1 MNNPRKTYQPLI
13 SEILDKVG
21 KAKTKEKKIAILKEN
36 DNKGLRMILKS
47 SFDPNIEWVFPE
59 GDTPYTPNDVPEGT
73 EHSMLEHESRI
84 LFNFIKGGA
93 DKVPLFKREGMF
105 IRMLEGLHKNE
116 AQVVIDAKDKKLH
129 QVYKGLSKDVVRTA
143 FGWNEEFRRIDG

>member
-1 MNNPRKTYQPLI
+1 MANPQKTYQPLI

-36 DNKGLRMILKS
+36 DNKGLRMVLKS
-47 SFDPNIEWVFPE
+47 SFDPNIIWAFPE
-59 GDTPYTPNDVPEGT
+59 GETPYKPNDVPEGT

-84 LFNFIKGGA
+84 LHNFIKGGA
-93 DKVPLFKREGMF
+93 DHVPLFKREGMF

-116 AQVVIDAKDKKLH
+116 AQVVCDAKDKKLH
-129 QVYKGLSKDVVRTA
+129 QVYKGLSKDVVKEA